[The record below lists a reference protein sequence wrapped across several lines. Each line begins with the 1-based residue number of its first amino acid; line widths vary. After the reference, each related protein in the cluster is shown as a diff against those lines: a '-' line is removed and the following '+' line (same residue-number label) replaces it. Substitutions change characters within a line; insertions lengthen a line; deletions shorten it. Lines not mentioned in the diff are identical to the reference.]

1 MARPSWLVDSN
12 RFATKI
18 KSASSSCDPESVNWK
33 SNPTRACPN
42 CHYVIDNSDLVSVK
56 RIRIKEVAV
65 AQAWPG
71 LPRGVKFDPSD
82 QEILWHL
89 LAKNGVGNKEPHPFV
104 DEFIPTVNE
113 DEGICYTH
121 PQHLPV
127 VLGVRQDGSA
137 SHFFHRAIKAYNT
150 GTRKRRKIHG
160 DDFGHVRWHKTGRTK
175 PVIVDGVQQGCKKIM
190 VLYVTPIRG
199 EKAEKTNWVMHQYHI
214 GTGEDEKEG
223 EYVVSKVFYQ
233 QQQIKQT
240 DKWEQNLPDDID
252 LIHGKVDPVTPE
264 TPRTERRFS
273 GFDLGNESAITC
285 IAPAPQHHEMGQVEE
300 KAQAPFG
307 NPNYQEIH
315 ESLLAA
321 KSDADQVEDNDDNQT
336 GEDPKWWEG
345 ESQYLLSSQQLVE
358 GLSLC
363 DDLLQSQSPT
373 RGENENG
380 ELKVKSCLS
389 DYAILGPEYLK
400 KDLVECQDLLLDA
413 ANIELDTPPEFRLS
427 QIEFGSQ
434 ESFVA
439 WGGS

>member
-42 CHYVIDNSDLVSVK
+42 CLYVIDNSD
-56 RIRIKEVAV
+56 V

-121 PQHLPV
+121 PQHLP
-127 VLGVRQDGSA
+127 GVRQDGSA

-160 DDFGHVRWHKTGRTK
+160 DDFGDVRWHKTGRTK

-199 EKAEKTNWVMHQYHI
+199 GKAEKTNWVMHQYHI

-264 TPRTERRFS
+264 PPRTERRFS
-273 GFDLGNESAITC
+273 GFDLGNEPTITC
-285 IAPAPQHHEMGQVEE
+285 IASAPQHHEMGHVEE
-300 KAQAPFG
+300 KEQAPFG

-321 KSDADQVEDNDDNQT
+321 KNDADQVEDNDDNQT

-345 ESQYLLSSQQLVE
+345 ESQYLLNSQQLVE
-358 GLSLC
+358 GLPLC

-400 KDLVECQDLLLDA
+400 KDLVECQDLVLDA